1 MINNLLN
8 VLKTLEDTLVIFTGV
23 NPDIN
28 SDLILT
34 KINKFKKYKNF
45 KFYKHLGQSLYLSLA
60 QQVDCVVGNSSSGF
74 IELPFLK
81 VPVVNIGER
90 QNGRPISNNI
100 IQTSY
105 EKKNI
110 QKAIKKIYSLS
121 FRKNLKYTK
130 SFYFKKNTT
139 RQILKILKNINLN
152 NIKIKKFNINE
163 NI

>member
-1 MINNLLN
+1 
-8 VLKTLEDTLVIFTGV
+8 
-23 NPDIN
+23 
-28 SDLILT
+28 
-34 KINKFKKYKNF
+34 
-45 KFYKHLGQSLYLSLA
+45 LA

-110 QKAIKKIYSLS
+110 HKAIKKIYSLS